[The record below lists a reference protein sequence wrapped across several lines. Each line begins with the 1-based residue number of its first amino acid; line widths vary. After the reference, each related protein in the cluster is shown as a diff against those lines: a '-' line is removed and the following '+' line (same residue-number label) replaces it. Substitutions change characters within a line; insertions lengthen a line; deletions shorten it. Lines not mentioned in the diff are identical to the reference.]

1 MIQLKN
7 CIVYSLILI
16 SHILAMYS
24 QIVQKAY
31 NYVKSLLKKYKI
43 NEDNWYYFHNWKHIK
58 SVFERASYLAK
69 KEWLDEEM
77 QEIIQLAALFHDV
90 GFIKQYDNNEEIWAQ
105 IAEDW
110 LKSQNFPED
119 KIEIV
124 KRLILATVPTFVPDL
139 LPCKIIKDADLD
151 NLGTPDA
158 ILFTKMLA
166 KELKHVKWLDVST
179 KDLLSKDFILN
190 YKPYTSTQLK
200 ERKEQLAK
208 NKLEIK
214 KYITTK

>member
-1 MIQLKN
+1 
-7 CIVYSLILI
+7 
-16 SHILAMYS
+16 MYS
-24 QIVQKAY
+24 NIVFKAY
-31 NYVKSLLKKYKI
+31 NYVKNLLEENWITK
-43 NEDNWYYFHNWKHIK
+43 ENWYYFHNWDHIK

-69 KEWLDEEM
+69 QEWLDEEM
-77 QEIIQLAALFHDV
+77 QELIQLAALFHDV
-90 GFIKQYDNNEEIWAQ
+90 GFVKQYDNNEEIWAQ
-105 IAEDW
+105 IAENW

-119 KIEIV
+119 KIEVV
-124 KRLILATVPTFVPDL
+124 KRLILATVPTFVPDS

-158 ILFTKMLA
+158 IFLAEMLA
-166 KELKHVKWLDVST
+166 KELKQVKWLNISP

-190 YKPYTSTQLK
+190 YKPYTSTQLE
-200 ERKEQLAK
+200 ERKEQLVK